1 MPERELERID
11 RAGVRGFL
19 HQPASAAASGGL
31 VLTHGAGGNA
41 NAPLLVKL
49 AEEFAKLGLTILRCD
64 LPFRQ
69 ARPHGPPSPSNAER
83 DREGL
88 AQALAVLCEYA
99 SGRIFLGGQSYGG
112 RQASML
118 AAANPSAADALLLLS
133 YPLHPPGKPDR
144 PRTQHFPDLRVP
156 ALFVQGTRDP
166 FGSIEELR
174 AALPLIP
181 AQTKLL
187 PIEGVGHDLGRTAHA
202 AEMAAAFKAAT
213 EDFFTAEH
221 GRQNG

>member
-1 MPERELERID
+1 M
-11 RAGVRGFL
+11 

-88 AQALAVLCEYA
+88 AQALAVLREYA

-202 AEMAAAFKAAT
+202 AEMAAAFK
-213 EDFFTAEH
+213 
-221 GRQNG
+221 RQLRISSLRNMVAKTVEASR